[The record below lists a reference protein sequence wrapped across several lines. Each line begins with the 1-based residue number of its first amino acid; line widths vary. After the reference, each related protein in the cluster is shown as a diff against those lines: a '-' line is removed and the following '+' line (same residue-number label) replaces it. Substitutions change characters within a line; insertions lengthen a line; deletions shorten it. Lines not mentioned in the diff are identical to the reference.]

1 MSYRSRLVTGLAIS
15 LALIFS
21 ACVQQAQQGMTAGDP
36 MTGQKMKTASG
47 MMDKME
53 KDENMKTEQM
63 KGQNNN
69 PM

>member
-1 MSYRSRLVTGLAIS
+1 MTYRSRLVAGLAMS
-15 LALIFS
+15 VALMFS
-21 ACVQQAQQGMTAGDP
+21 ACAQQAKQGMTAGDP
-36 MTGQKMKTASG
+36 MTGQKMKTEAG